1 MTGIERML
9 KNYFTIPGIV
19 KSMGLVFGDIGT
31 SPIYALTA
39 IFLLIPPTPQ
49 NVMGILSLIVWTLTI
64 LVTVEYTYLA
74 MHLGKKGEGGT
85 IVLKEILLPLLK
97 TGNQVAFVSFLTIV
111 GIALFIGD
119 CVITPAITILS
130 AVEGSLLIQGLE
142 NTPQVML
149 MVIAGIVV
157 IFLFSFQ
164 ARGSEKVA
172 WAFGP
177 VMVVWFL
184 ALAAGGLVALV
195 AAPQVLL
202 ALNPMYGIN
211 YLMHNGLAGFLILS
225 SVILCAT
232 GGEALYADMGHL
244 GREPIVRAWYL
255 IFIALSLNYFGQ
267 GAYLITH
274 PGAQNILFEMM
285 YSEMQLLYIP
295 FLILSIIASMIASQ
309 SMISAI
315 FSIVYQGITTRIM
328 PLLHIDFTSPQLRSQ
343 IYIDIVNWSL
353 LFAVLLM
360 IVVFRTSNNL
370 THAYGLA
377 VSGTMAITGFMIL
390 WILILRG
397 EIVKT
402 MIALGVLTINIVF
415 LISNLNK
422 IPYGGYISLLVALI
436 PFSVIIIYIN
446 GQKKLAAA
454 LQPVPL
460 NDFQKQYNEVYNSI
474 NRISGTALFFAR
486 DFRRL
491 PQYIPR
497 IMFTNNIIYDDNIIV
512 SIIRTEQPF
521 GVTWGITSE
530 IAQGLSIFEIYLG
543 YMEIVDIGAILKEA
557 EIDEKTIF
565 YGMEDI
571 VSNHPAWRIFAAI
584 KRLTPSMV
592 QFYKLPSDKIHGVV
606 TRVEL

>member
-1 MTGIERML
+1 ML
-9 KNYFTIPGIV
+9 KNYFAIPGIV

-31 SPIYALTA
+31 SPIYTLTA

-49 NVMGILSLIVWTLTI
+49 NIMGILSLIVWTLTI
-64 LVTVEYTYLA
+64 LVTVQYTFLA

-97 TGNQVAFVSFLTIV
+97 SGNQVAFISLLAIV
-111 GIALFIGD
+111 GISLFIGD
-119 CVITPAITILS
+119 SVITPAISILS
-130 AVEGSLLIQGLE
+130 AVEGILLIPGFE
-142 NTPQVML
+142 NLSQIVL
-149 MVIAGIVV
+149 MILAAIIAIG
-157 IFLFSFQ
+157 LFSIQ
-164 ARGSEKVA
+164 VRGTEKVA

-184 ALAAGGLVALV
+184 ALAVTGLIALCMS
-195 AAPQVLL
+195 PQVLL
-202 ALNPMYGIN
+202 AINPVYGIN
-211 YLMHNGLAGFLILS
+211 YLLQNGIAGFLILS

-255 IFIALSLNYFGQ
+255 VFIALSINYLGQ
-267 GAYLITH
+267 GAFLMMH
-274 PGAQNILFEMM
+274 PETKNVLFEMVF
-285 YSEMQLLYIP
+285 SQVQVLYIP
-295 FLILSIIASMIASQ
+295 FLLLSIAATIIASQA
-309 SMISAI
+309 MISGI

-328 PLLHIDFTSPQLRSQ
+328 PLLRIEYTSIQLRSQ
-343 IYIDIVNWSL
+343 IYIDVVNWFL
-353 LFAVLLM
+353 LFAVLL
-360 IVVFRTSNNL
+360 IIAIFRSSINL

-377 VSGTMAITGFMIL
+377 VCGTMTITGIMIL

-397 EIVKT
+397 ELVKT
-402 MIALGVLTINIVF
+402 VIASGVLLVTFVF
-415 LISNLNK
+415 LLSNFSK
-422 IPYGGYISLLVALI
+422 IPYGGYWSLLIASIPLGIILI
-436 PFSVIIIYIN
+436 FVY

-460 NDFQKQYNEVYNSI
+460 KDFLVQYNEVYTSI
-474 NRISGTALFFAR
+474 NRISGSALFFAR

-497 IMFTNNIIYDDNIIV
+497 IMFTNNIVYDDNIIV

-521 GVTWGITSE
+521 GVTWGVTRE

-557 EIDEKTIF
+557 EIEEKTIF

-571 VSNHPAWRIFAAI
+571 VSHHPVWRIFGAI

-606 TRVEL
+606 TRVDM

>member
-1 MTGIERML
+1 ML
-9 KNYFTIPGIV
+9 RNYFSIPGIV

-31 SPIYALTA
+31 SPIYTVTA

-49 NVMGILSLIVWTLTI
+49 NIMGILSLIIWTLTI
-64 LVTVEYTYLA
+64 LVTVQYTFLA

-97 TGNQVAFVSFLTIV
+97 SGNQVAFISLLAIV
-111 GIALFIGD
+111 GISLFIGD
-119 CVITPAITILS
+119 SVITPAISILS
-130 AVEGSLLIQGLE
+130 AVEGILLIPGFE
-142 NTPQVML
+142 NLSQLAL
-149 MVIAGIVV
+149 MIVAALIAIG
-157 IFLFSFQ
+157 LFSIQ
-164 ARGSEKVA
+164 VRGTEKVA

-177 VMVVWFL
+177 VMVIWFL
-184 ALAAGGLVALV
+184 SLAGAGFFALIS
-195 AAPQVLL
+195 APQVLY
-202 ALNPMYGIN
+202 AVNPMYGIN
-211 YLMHNGLAGFLILS
+211 YLLQNGMAGFLILS

-255 IFIALSLNYFGQ
+255 VFIALAINYLGQ
-267 GAYLITH
+267 GAFLMMH
-274 PGAQNILFEMM
+274 PDAKNVLFEMVFSQM
-285 YSEMQLLYIP
+285 KMLYIP
-295 FLILSIIASMIASQ
+295 FLLLSITATIIASQA
-309 SMISAI
+309 MISGI
-315 FSIVYQGITTRIM
+315 FSIVYQGITTRIL
-328 PLLHIDFTSPQLRSQ
+328 PLLRIEYTSIHLRSQ
-343 IYIDIVNWSL
+343 IYIDVVNWML
-353 LFAVLLM
+353 LFAVLL
-360 IVVFRTSNNL
+360 IIAIFRNSNNL

-377 VSGTMAITGFMIL
+377 VCGTMMITGIMIL
-390 WILILRG
+390 WILVLRG
-397 EIVKT
+397 ELVKSLLTVIVLLVT
-402 MIALGVLTINIVF
+402 TVF
-415 LISNLNK
+415 LFSNFSK
-422 IPYGGYISLLVALI
+422 IPYGGYWSLLIASI
-436 PFSVIIIYIN
+436 PFGVILIYVY

-454 LQPVPL
+454 LKPVPID
-460 NDFQKQYNEVYNSI
+460 DFQKQFDEIYNSI

-512 SIIRTEQPF
+512 SVIGTEQPF
-521 GVTWGITSE
+521 GVTWGVTRE
-530 IAQGLSIFEIYLG
+530 LTKGLSLFEIYLG

-571 VSNHPAWRIFAAI
+571 VTNHPVWRIFAAI
-584 KRLTPSMV
+584 KRITPSMV